1 MDHSNAGLAQE
12 GVGWMTVLAGAE
24 LRQLVTRNILN
35 VVSEGVPRLVLPDRE
50 SQAAFGDGCL
60 TLSCR
65 GSEMTA
71 TVRVERHTGEPGAPG
86 SPWQPAARGQWHLT
100 SGRLGVGNIEGL
112 LDWLPDLDLHAG
124 VWNVLVST
132 SYGEAASE
140 LEEHIMDEEPTDVTD
155 GPEQFLVQ
163 LWP

>member
-1 MDHSNAGLAQE
+1 MS
-12 GVGWMTVLAGAE
+12 VLAGAE

-35 VVSEGVPRLVLPDRE
+35 VVSKGVPRLVLPDRQ

-71 TVRVERHTGEPGAPG
+71 TVRVERHDDEPAPPG
-86 SPWQPAARGQWHLT
+86 SPWQPAGHGRWHLT
-100 SGRLGVGNIEGL
+100 SGHLGVGNIEGL
-112 LDWLPDLDLHAG
+112 LDWLPDLGLHTGA
-124 VWNVLVST
+124 WNALVST
-132 SYGEAASE
+132 CHGEAASD
-140 LEEHIMDEEPTDVTD
+140 LEEQILDEEPTDLTD